1 MPHIKEMM
9 AASPYL
15 NDEGVKAFLKQ
26 AGVDFRGVNENA
38 LCSAAKATLRN
49 KRNNFSKALLKAFFK
64 ENNIPTFESPT
75 HMQKETV
82 QAAVRELN
90 IMKDDLE
97 GEHLMM
103 KLMTDAGF
111 AKAFAKSVDSYV
123 GVKTA
128 VTLAFATSVMVFRLD
143 FWRESPALN
152 HDDAIDVQVKKGMS
166 IALTKISS
174 EIANAFG
181 LVDWEEEEQ
190 EEDEEEQEEDEEDQ
204 EEEEEEEDEEE
215 QGPRDKKRKRVFN
228 DSNEDDGD
236 SGSSSRKKVSNNSNS
251 KKVSSNSSSKKVSNS
266 NSSSNSSSSSSSSNS
281 SSSSSS
287 SNSSSSSS
295 RKKVSNS
302 NSNSSNSSKVTMH
315 SVFGQDMEVD
325 VPQGRSQSKTP
336 STPKTP
342 LSTKTLPPK
351 TLSTKTTSTTKTL
364 PPKTPSTKTP
374 STKTPSTKTPS
385 TKTPPAH
392 KSMHENVNQD
402 SEDDFY

>member
-204 EEEEEEEDEEE
+204 EEEEDEEE
-215 QGPRDKKRKRVFN
+215 QGPRDQKRKRVFN
-228 DSNEDDGD
+228 DSNEDDDD
-236 SGSSSRKKVSNNSNS
+236 SGSSSRKKVSSSKKVSNSSS

-266 NSSSNSSSSSSSSNS
+266 NSSSSNNSKKVSNNSSNSSSSNS
-281 SSSSSS
+281 S
-287 SNSSSSSS
+287 
-295 RKKVSNS
+295 KKVSNS

-325 VPQGRSQSKTP
+325 DVPQGRSQSKTP

-342 LSTKTLPPK
+342 LSTKTLPPKTLPPK

-374 STKTPSTKTPS
+374 
-385 TKTPPAH
+385 PAH